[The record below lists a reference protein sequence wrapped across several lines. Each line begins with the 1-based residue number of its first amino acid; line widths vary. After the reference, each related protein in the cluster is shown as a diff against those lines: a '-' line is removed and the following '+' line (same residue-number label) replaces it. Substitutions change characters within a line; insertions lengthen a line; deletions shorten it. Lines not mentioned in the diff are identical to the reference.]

1 MEKNNP
7 LYKNQGIHLLAAIFT
22 IEKGVAKVLL
32 VKRKCEPY
40 KNMWSLPGGAL
51 YNDEDLLDGLQREI
65 KEKTGLTNIE
75 LDLCNVYG
83 NKNRSK
89 IMRMVGI
96 SFLGVISSNKID
108 SYKET
113 LKTSNCAWFEIE
125 DIPDLAYDHNLI
137 INDSLEKLKKKILN
151 SNILKSLFPQGF
163 TLPELQKAYEIIL
176 NKNFDRRN
184 FRRKILSLGLIY
196 DTLKE
201 VNFEGKKK
209 AKLYKFKDKI
219 EDKNVF

>member
-1 MEKNNP
+1 
-7 LYKNQGIHLLAAIFT
+7 
-22 IEKGVAKVLL
+22 
-32 VKRKCEPY
+32 
-40 KNMWSLPGGAL
+40 
-51 YNDEDLLDGLQREI
+51 
-65 KEKTGLTNIE
+65 
-75 LDLCNVYG
+75 
-83 NKNRSK
+83 
-89 IMRMVGI
+89 MRMVGI

-176 NKNFDRRN
+176 NKKFDRRN